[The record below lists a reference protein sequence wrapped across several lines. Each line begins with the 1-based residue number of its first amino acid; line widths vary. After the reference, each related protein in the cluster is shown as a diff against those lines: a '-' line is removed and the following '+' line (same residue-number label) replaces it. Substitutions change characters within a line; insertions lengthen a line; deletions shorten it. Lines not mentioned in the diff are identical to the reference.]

1 VSVAGAFRGAAAVRP
16 GARVFAE
23 AELAT
28 PWAEVRVT
36 SGDFYVHWIWG
47 ADSVLIERAPGLR
60 LPASTAW
67 VARADVAI
75 PTHEN
80 SWSPEQTAP

>member
-1 VSVAGAFRGAAAVRP
+1 VPVTGAYRGAAPVRP

-28 PWAEVRVT
+28 PWAEARET
-36 SGDFYVHWIWG
+36 TGDFYVHWIWG
-47 ADSVLIERAPGLR
+47 ADSVLIERAPGLG

-80 SWSPEQTAP
+80 VWSPEQSTP